1 MTSPARVRMLSFFLR
16 GGTKSVLLKAGFLI
30 ALIAIADWRAD
41 KDVTLGFLYLFPM
54 LMVGSVLKRWQIGMV
69 AALCTFLAEIFDSFE
84 WRPSA
89 GIPRDILIFAAF
101 LGMGLF
107 VYEVVRSRQAALRH
121 LNQIESESEAR
132 RAAEEQLK
140 VLVDS
145 SPVAIFTADA
155 CGTVLQANDAAHRL
169 FALSPGGLPGR
180 AIRQYLPSLMN
191 VPAPEPNG
199 PSFRTV
205 MQARGQRQD
214 GESFLA
220 DIWFSTYRTSVGSRL
235 AAMVMDTSEDL
246 RNREEYSLHQL
257 LAASRILVGAVSHEV
272 RNVCGAIA
280 VVHEN
285 LARNSSLAHN
295 KDFEALGTLI
305 ETLEKIAA
313 LELRQTPYPA
323 TRVDLPALLEELR
336 IVVEPALREEGIEV
350 SWDIQPGLPAVWAD
364 RQSLMQVFLNL
375 TKNSQRAMQ
384 DRPFPQ
390 LKIVAR
396 DEGQRVAV
404 RVQDTGGGVLHPEHL
419 FRPFQPGAQ
428 STGLGVYLS
437 RALMRSFRGELRY
450 EPEPPSGRGQAGST
464 FVVELSTVL
473 AGQLPGAANL
483 PDAVKLPEAV
493 KLKEGHGT
501 GNPDSTGGRPQ
512 SVPGQPQPVVAD

>member
-1 MTSPARVRMLSFFLR
+1 MLSIFLR
-16 GGTKSVLLKAGFLI
+16 GGTKAVLLKAGVLI
-30 ALIAIADWRAD
+30 AIIAIADWRAD

-69 AALCTFLAEIFDSFE
+69 AALCTLLAEIFDSFD

-107 VYEVVRSRQAALRH
+107 VYEVVRSRQAAQRH

-145 SPVAIFTADA
+145 SPVAIFTADTY
-155 CGTVLQANDAAHRL
+155 GTVLQANDAAHRL
-169 FALSPGGLPGR
+169 FALSPGALPGR
-180 AIRQYLPSLMN
+180 SIRQYLPSLVN
-191 VPAPEPNG
+191 VPAPAPNG

-205 MQARGQRQD
+205 MQCRGQRQD
-214 GESFLA
+214 GEAFLA
-220 DIWFSTYRTSVGSRL
+220 DIWFSTYRTSVGPRL
-235 AAMVMDTSEDL
+235 AAMVVDTSEDL

-285 LARNSSLAHN
+285 LARNSSLANN

-323 TRVDLPALLEELR
+323 ARVDLPALLEELR
-336 IVVEPALREEGIEV
+336 IVIEAALREEGIGV
-350 SWDIQPGLPAVWAD
+350 SWDIEPGLPAVWAD

-375 TKNSQRAMQ
+375 TKNSERALEKQ
-384 DRPFPQ
+384 ERKEFTVSARREGSG
-390 LKIVAR
+390 VAIHFR
-396 DEGQRVAV
+396 
-404 RVQDTGGGVLHPEHL
+404 DTGGGVPHPERL
-419 FRPFQPGAQ
+419 FHPFQAEAQ
-428 STGLGVYLS
+428 STGLGLYLS
-437 RALMRSFRGELRY
+437 RAFMRSFKGDLRY
-450 EPEPPSGRGQAGST
+450 KPETGGST
-464 FVVELSTVL
+464 FVVELSPAIRESKNDNYEQSNSDI
-473 AGQLPGAANL
+473 AGRRPRPLPR
-483 PDAVKLPEAV
+483 E
-493 KLKEGHGT
+493 
-501 GNPDSTGGRPQ
+501 
-512 SVPGQPQPVVAD
+512 PQPASSDRG

>member
-1 MTSPARVRMLSFFLR
+1 MTKPARIPMLSFFLR
-16 GGTKSVLLKAGFLI
+16 GGTKAVLLKAALLI
-30 ALIAIADWRAD
+30 ALIAVADWRAD

-54 LMVGSVLKRWQIGMV
+54 LMVGNVLKRWQIAIV
-69 AALCTFLAEIFDSFE
+69 AALCTLLAEIFDSFE

-107 VYEVVRSRQAALRH
+107 VYEVVRSRQAAFRH
-121 LNQIESESEAR
+121 LKQIESESEAR

-155 CGTVLQANDAAHRL
+155 SGSVLQANDAAHRL
-169 FALSPGGLPGR
+169 FGLAPGALPGKF
-180 AIRQYLPSLMN
+180 IRQYLPSLVN
-191 VPAPEPNG
+191 VPSLETNG

-214 GESFLA
+214 GEAFLA

-235 AAMVMDTSEDL
+235 AAMVVDTSEDL

-280 VVHEN
+280 LVHEN

-305 ETLEKIAA
+305 QTLEKIAA

-323 TRVDLPALLEELR
+323 ARVDLPALLEELR
-336 IVVEPALREEGIEV
+336 IVIEPALREDGIDV
-350 SWDIQPGLPAVWAD
+350 SWDIKPGLPAAWAD

-375 TKNSQRAMQ
+375 TKNSQRAML
-384 DRPFPQ
+384 DRSSRR
-390 LKIVAR
+390 IEIAAR
-396 DEGQRVAV
+396 AEGDRVTV
-404 RVQDTGGGVLHPEHL
+404 RVRDTGGGVVHPEHL

-437 RALMRSFRGELRY
+437 RALLRSFRGDLRY
-450 EPEPPSGRGQAGST
+450 EPQPRRGGSEAGST
-464 FVVELSTVL
+464 FVVELSL
-473 AGQLPGAANL
+473 APTGT
-483 PDAVKLPEAV
+483 
-493 KLKEGHGT
+493 LKESYGPGSA
-501 GNPDSTGGRPQ
+501 DSIGGRSQPI
-512 SVPGQPQPVVAD
+512 PGQPQPVVAD

>member
-1 MTSPARVRMLSFFLR
+1 MLSFFLR
-16 GGTKSVLLKAGFLI
+16 GGTKFVLLKAGFLI

-54 LMVGSVLKRWQIGMV
+54 LMVGSVLKRWQIGIV

-155 CGTVLQANDAAHRL
+155 YGVVLQANDAAHRL

-180 AIRQYLPSLMN
+180 SIRQYLPSLVN

-235 AAMVMDTSEDL
+235 AAMVVDTSEDL

-280 VVHEN
+280 LVHEN

-350 SWDIQPGLPAVWAD
+350 SWEIEPGLPAVWAD

-375 TKNSQRAMQ
+375 TKNSQRAML
-384 DRPFPQ
+384 DRPSPQ

-396 DEGQRVAV
+396 AEGQRVAV

-437 RALMRSFRGELRY
+437 RALMRSFRGDLRY
-450 EPEPPSGRGQAGST
+450 EPEPPGGRGQAGST

-473 AGQLPGAANL
+473 AGQPPGAVSLPEAAN
-483 PDAVKLPEAV
+483 LPEAV
-493 KLKEGHGT
+493 KLKESHGT

>member
-1 MTSPARVRMLSFFLR
+1 MTKPARVRMLSFFLR
-16 GGTKSVLLKAGFLI
+16 GGTKSVLLKAALLI
-30 ALIAIADWRAD
+30 AVIAFADWRAD

-54 LMVGSVLKRWQIGMV
+54 LMVGSVLQRWQIALV
-69 AALCTFLAEIFDSFE
+69 AALCTLLAELFDSFD
-84 WRPSA
+84 WRASA
-89 GIPRDILIFAAF
+89 GIPRDILIFSAF

-121 LNQIESESEAR
+121 LKQIESESEAR

-145 SPVAIFTADA
+145 SPVAIFTADTY
-155 CGTVLQANDAAHRL
+155 GVVLQANDAAHRL
-169 FALSPGGLPGR
+169 FGLGPGALAGKS
-180 AIRQYLPSLMN
+180 IRQYLPSLVN
-191 VPAPEPNG
+191 VPSPELSG

-205 MQARGQRQD
+205 MQCRGQRQD
-214 GESFLA
+214 GEAFLA

-235 AAMVMDTSEDL
+235 AAMVVDTSEDL

-323 TRVDLPALLEELR
+323 ARVDLPALLEELR
-336 IVVEPALREEGIEV
+336 IVIEPALRDEGIDV
-350 SWDIQPGLPAVWAD
+350 SWDVQPGLPAVWAD

-375 TKNSQRAMQ
+375 TKNSQRAML
-384 DRPFPQ
+384 DRPSRQ
-390 LKIVAR
+390 LHIAAR
-396 DEGQRVAV
+396 AESDRVAV
-404 RVQDTGGGVLHPEHL
+404 RVRDTGGGVLHPEHL

-437 RALMRSFRGELRY
+437 RALLRSFRGDLRY
-450 EPEPPSGRGQAGST
+450 EPAPRRAGGEAGST
-464 FVVELSTVL
+464 FIVELSL
-473 AGQLPGAANL
+473 APTAT
-483 PDAVKLPEAV
+483 
-493 KLKEGHGT
+493 LKESYGPGS
-501 GNPDSTGGRPQ
+501 PDSAGGRSQ
-512 SVPGQPQPVVAD
+512 SVPGQPQPVVAN

>member
-1 MTSPARVRMLSFFLR
+1 MFSFFLR
-16 GGTKSVLLKAGFLI
+16 GGTKSVLVRAGVLI
-30 ALIAIADWRAD
+30 ALIALADWRAD

-54 LMVGSVLKRWQIGMV
+54 LMVGSVLKRWQIGIA
-69 AALCTFLAEIFDSFE
+69 AALCTLLAEIFDSFD

-89 GIPRDILIFAAF
+89 GIPRDILIFSAF

-107 VYEVVRSRQAALRH
+107 VYEVVRSRHAALTH
-121 LNQIESESEAR
+121 LKQIESESEAR

-145 SPVAIFTADA
+145 SPVAIFTADTD
-155 CGTVLQANDAAHRL
+155 GRVLQANDAAHRL
-169 FALSPGGLPGR
+169 FALPGGSLPGR
-180 AIRQYLPSLMN
+180 SIRDYLPALEN

-199 PSFRTV
+199 TSFRTV
-205 MQARGQRQD
+205 MQCRGQRQD
-214 GESFLA
+214 GEAFLA
-220 DIWFSTYRTSVGSRL
+220 DIWFSTYRTSVGARL
-235 AAMVMDTSEDL
+235 AAMVLDTSEDL
-246 RNREEYSLHQL
+246 RNREEFSLHQL

-305 ETLEKIAA
+305 QTLEKIAA

-323 TRVDLPALLEELR
+323 ARVDLAALLEELR
-336 IVVEPALREEGIEV
+336 IVIEAALRDEGIEAF
-350 SWDIQPGLPAVWAD
+350 WDIEAGLPAVWAD

-375 TKNSQRAMQ
+375 TKNSRRAML
-384 DRPFPQ
+384 DRSSRRLQ
-390 LKIVAR
+390 IVAR
-396 DEGQRVAV
+396 AEGRHVAV
-404 RVQDTGGGVLHPEHL
+404 RVQDTGGGVLDPEHL

-437 RALMRSFRGELRY
+437 RALLRSFGGDLRY
-450 EPEPPSGRGQAGST
+450 ERERSGAV
-464 FVVELSTVL
+464 FVVELSPAPT
-473 AGQLPGAANL
+473 GN
-483 PDAVKLPEAV
+483 
-493 KLKEGHGT
+493 LKESHGP
-501 GNPDSTGGRPQ
+501 GNPDSVGGRSQP
-512 SVPGQPQPVVAD
+512 VPGQPQPVVAD

>member
-1 MTSPARVRMLSFFLR
+1 MTKLTRIPMLSFFLR
-16 GGTKSVLLKAGFLI
+16 GGTRSVLLKAG
-30 ALIAIADWRAD
+30 ALIAVIAFADWRAD

-54 LMVGSVLKRWQIGMV
+54 LMVGSVLKRWQIGIV
-69 AALCTFLAEIFDSFE
+69 AAICTLLAEVFDSFD

-89 GIPRDILIFAAF
+89 GIPRDILIFSAF

-107 VYEVVRSRQAALRH
+107 VYEVVRSRQAALTH
-121 LNQIESESEAR
+121 LKQIESESEAR

-155 CGTVLQANDAAHRL
+155 NGTVLQGNDAAHRL
-169 FALSPGGLPGR
+169 FALPPGSLPGR
-180 AIRQYLPSLMN
+180 SIRQYLPSLVN
-191 VPAPEPNG
+191 VPAPELNG

-205 MQARGQRQD
+205 MQCRGQRED
-214 GESFLA
+214 GEAFLA

-235 AAMVMDTSEDL
+235 AAMVVDTSEDL
-246 RNREEYSLHQL
+246 RNREEYSLQQL

-285 LARNSSLAHN
+285 LTRNSSLAHN

-305 ETLEKIAA
+305 QTLEKIAA

-323 TRVDLPALLEELR
+323 ARVDLPALLEELR
-336 IVVEPALREEGIEV
+336 IVIEAALRDEGIEV
-350 SWDIQPGLPAVWAD
+350 SWDIQPGLPPVWAD

-375 TKNSQRAMQ
+375 TKNSQRAMLDQ
-384 DRPFPQ
+384 ASRQ
-390 LKIVAR
+390 LKIAAGI
-396 DEGQRVAV
+396 EGSWVTV
-404 RVQDTGGGVLHPEHL
+404 RVQDTGGGVLHPDHL

-437 RALMRSFRGELRY
+437 RALLRSFRGDLRY
-450 EPEPPSGRGQAGST
+450 EPEAHGAV
-464 FVVELSTVL
+464 FVVELSPVP
-473 AGQLPGAANL
+473 AGN
-483 PDAVKLPEAV
+483 
-493 KLKEGHGT
+493 LKEGNGA
-501 GNPDSTGGRPQ
+501 GNPDSLGGRSRP
-512 SVPGQPQPVVAD
+512 VPGQPQPVVAD

>member
-1 MTSPARVRMLSFFLR
+1 MTDPARIPMLSFFLR
-16 GGTKSVLLKAGFLI
+16 GGTRAVLLKATLLI
-30 ALIAIADWRAD
+30 AVIALADWRAD
-41 KDVTLGFLYLFPM
+41 KDVPLGFLYLFPM
-54 LMVGSVLKRWQIGMV
+54 LMVGSVLRRWQIAIV
-69 AALCTFLAEIFDSFE
+69 AALCTLLAELFDSFE

-89 GIPRDILIFAAF
+89 GVPRDILIFSAF

-121 LNQIESESEAR
+121 LKQIEAESEAR

-140 VLVDS
+140 VLVES

-155 CGTVLQANDAAHRL
+155 YGCVLQANDAAHRL
-169 FALSPGGLPGR
+169 FGLAPGALPGR
-180 AIRQYLPSLMN
+180 SIRQYLPLLIN
-191 VPAPEPNG
+191 VPLPETDG
-199 PSFRTV
+199 ASFRTV
-205 MQARGQRQD
+205 MQCRGQRQD
-214 GESFLA
+214 GEAFLA

-235 AAMVMDTSEDL
+235 AAMVVDTSEDL

-323 TRVDLPALLEELR
+323 ARVDLAAFLEELR
-336 IVVEPALREEGIEV
+336 IVIEPALRDDGIDV
-350 SWDIQPGLPAVWAD
+350 VWDIEPDLAPVWAD

-375 TKNSQRAMQ
+375 TKNSQRAML
-384 DRPFPQ
+384 DRPSRE
-390 LKIVAR
+390 LKISAR
-396 DEGQRVAV
+396 AESHRIAI
-404 RVQDTGGGVLHPEHL
+404 RVQDTGSGVLAPEHL

-428 STGLGVYLS
+428 ATGLGVYLS
-437 RALMRSFRGELRY
+437 RALLRSFRGDLRY
-450 EPEPPSGRGQAGST
+450 EPDARRSGAT
-464 FVVELSTVL
+464 FVVELSSAPT
-473 AGQLPGAANL
+473 AT
-483 PDAVKLPEAV
+483 
-493 KLKEGHGT
+493 LKESHVPGSS
-501 GNPDSTGGRPQ
+501 DSVGGRPHA
-512 SVPGQPQPVVAD
+512 VPRQPQPAAAD

>member
-1 MTSPARVRMLSFFLR
+1 MTKPARPTMLSFFLR
-16 GGTKSVLLKAGFLI
+16 GGTKSVLLKAAVFI
-30 ALIAIADWRAD
+30 AVIAFADWRAD

-54 LMVGSVLKRWQIGMV
+54 LMVGSVLKRWQIAMV
-69 AALCTFLAEIFDSFE
+69 AALCTLLAEIFDSFD

-145 SPVAIFTADA
+145 SPVAIFTADDH
-155 CGTVLQANDAAHRL
+155 GSVLQGNDAAHRL
-169 FALSPGGLPGR
+169 FALPPGSLPGR
-180 AIRQYLPSLMN
+180 PIRQYLPSLVN
-191 VPAPEPNG
+191 VPAPAPNG

-205 MQARGQRQD
+205 MQCRGQRQD
-214 GESFLA
+214 GEAFLA

-235 AAMVMDTSEDL
+235 AAMVVDTSEDL
-246 RNREEYSLHQL
+246 RNREEFSLHQL

-285 LARNSSLAHN
+285 LARNSSLANN

-305 ETLEKIAA
+305 QTLEKIAA
-313 LELRQTPYPA
+313 LDLRQTPYPA
-323 TRVDLPALLEELR
+323 ARVDLPALLEELR
-336 IVVEPALREEGIEV
+336 IVIELALREEGIDV
-350 SWDIQPGLPAVWAD
+350 SWDIEPGLPAVWAD

-375 TKNSQRAMQ
+375 TKNSQRAML
-384 DRPFPQ
+384 DRPSRE

-396 DEGQRVAV
+396 AEGQRVVV
-404 RVQDTGGGVLHPEHL
+404 RVQDTGGGVLHPERL

-437 RALMRSFRGELRY
+437 RALLRSFRGDLRY
-450 EPEPPSGRGQAGST
+450 EPEPRGAT
-464 FVVELSTVL
+464 FVVELSPVP
-473 AGQLPGAANL
+473 AGNLTGAG
-483 PDAVKLPEAV
+483 
-493 KLKEGHGT
+493 KLKESYGP
-501 GNPDSTGGRPQ
+501 GNPDSADGRSQP
-512 SVPGQPQPVVAD
+512 VPGQPQPVVAD

>member
-1 MTSPARVRMLSFFLR
+1 MTKPARIPMLSFFLR
-16 GGTKSVLLKAGFLI
+16 GGTKSVLLKAAVLIAII
-30 ALIAIADWRAD
+30 ALIDWRAD

-54 LMVGSVLKRWQIGMV
+54 LMVGSVLKRWQIAIV
-69 AALCTFLAEIFDSFE
+69 AALCTILTEIFDSFDF
-84 WRPSA
+84 RPSA

-107 VYEVVRSRQAALRH
+107 VYEVVRSRAAALTH
-121 LNQIESESEAR
+121 LKQIESESEAR

-155 CGTVLQANDAAHRL
+155 EGRVLQANNAAHRL
-169 FALSPGGLPGR
+169 FGLAAGSLPGKS
-180 AIRQYLPSLMN
+180 IRDYLPSLVN
-191 VPAPEPNG
+191 VPSPVPDG

-205 MQARGQRQD
+205 MQCRGQRQD
-214 GESFLA
+214 GEAFMA

-235 AAMVMDTSEDL
+235 AAMVVDTSEDL

-295 KDFEALGTLI
+295 KDFDALGTLI
-305 ETLEKIAA
+305 QTLEKIAA

-323 TRVDLPALLEELR
+323 ARVALPALLEELR
-336 IVVEPALREEGIEV
+336 IIIEAALREEGINI
-350 SWDIQPGLPAVWAD
+350 SWDIEPGLPAVWAD

-375 TKNSQRAMQ
+375 TKNSQRAMLDQ
-384 DRPFPQ
+384 PSRQ
-390 LKIVAR
+390 LKIVAHV
-396 DEGQRVAV
+396 EAQCVTV
-404 RVQDTGGGVLHPEHL
+404 RVHDTGGGVLHPERL

-437 RALMRSFRGELRY
+437 RALMRSFRGDLRY
-450 EPEPPSGRGQAGST
+450 EPEPHRGGGQGGSV
-464 FVVELSTVL
+464 FVVELSL
-473 AGQLPGAANL
+473 APAGN
-483 PDAVKLPEAV
+483 
-493 KLKEGHGT
+493 LKETHGP
-501 GNPDSTGGRPQ
+501 GNQDSTGGRSR
-512 SVPGQPQPVVAD
+512 SV

>member
-1 MTSPARVRMLSFFLR
+1 MLFFFLR
-16 GGTKSVLLKAGFLI
+16 GGTKSVLLKAGLLI
-30 ALIAIADWRAD
+30 AVIAFADWRAD

-54 LMVGSVLKRWQIGMV
+54 LMVGSVLERWQIAIV
-69 AALCTFLAEIFDSFE
+69 AALCTFLAEVFDSFE

-121 LNQIESESEAR
+121 LKQIESESEAR

-145 SPVAIFTADA
+145 SPVAIFTADTY
-155 CGTVLQANDAAHRL
+155 GTVLQANDAAHRL
-169 FALSPGGLPGR
+169 FDLPPGSLPGR
-180 AIRQYLPSLMN
+180 SIRQFLPSLEN

-205 MQARGQRQD
+205 MQCRGQRQD
-214 GESFLA
+214 GDAFLA

-235 AAMVMDTSEDL
+235 AAMVVDTSEDL
-246 RNREEYSLHQL
+246 RNREEFSLHQL

-285 LARNSSLAHN
+285 LARNSSLTHN

-305 ETLEKIAA
+305 QTLEKIAA
-313 LELRQTPYPA
+313 LELRQTPYPSA
-323 TRVDLPALLEELR
+323 RVDLRALLEELR
-336 IVVEPALREEGIEV
+336 IIIEAAFREEGIDV
-350 SWDIQPGLPAVWAD
+350 SWDIEPGLPAVWAD

-375 TKNSQRAMQ
+375 TKNSQRAMLDQ
-384 DRPFPQ
+384 PSRQ

-396 DEGQRVAV
+396 AEGHRVTV
-404 RVQDTGGGVLHPEHL
+404 RVHDTGGGVLDPEYL

-437 RALMRSFRGELRY
+437 RALLRSFRGDLRY
-450 EPEPPSGRGQAGST
+450 EPEPRRGSAPKGSV
-464 FVVELSTVL
+464 FVVELSPVPT
-473 AGQLPGAANL
+473 GNL
-483 PDAVKLPEAV
+483 EESHAP
-493 KLKEGHGT
+493 
-501 GNPDSTGGRPQ
+501 GNPDSASGRSQP
-512 SVPGQPQPVVAD
+512 VPGQPQPVVAD

>member
-1 MTSPARVRMLSFFLR
+1 MTNPARIPMLSFFLR
-16 GGTKSVLLKAGFLI
+16 GGTRSVLLKAGILV
-30 ALIAIADWRAD
+30 ALIAFADWRAD
-41 KDVTLGFLYLFPM
+41 RDVTLGFLYLFPM
-54 LMVGSVLKRWQIGMV
+54 LMVGGVLKRWQIAI
-69 AALCTFLAEIFDSFE
+69 AAAVCTLLAELFDSFE

-107 VYEVVRSRQAALRH
+107 VYEVARSRQAALRH
-121 LNQIESESEAR
+121 LNQIDSESEAR
-132 RAAEEQLK
+132 RGAEEQLK

-155 CGTVLQANDAAHRL
+155 YGTVLQANDAAHRL
-169 FALSPGGLPGR
+169 FALAPGTLPGTS
-180 AIRQYLPSLMN
+180 IRQYLPSLVN
-191 VPAPEPNG
+191 VPSPETNG

-205 MQARGQRQD
+205 MQCRGQRQD
-214 GESFLA
+214 GEAFLA

-235 AAMVMDTSEDL
+235 AAMVVDTSEDL

-280 VVHEN
+280 VVHQN
-285 LARNSSLAHN
+285 LARDPSLAFN
-295 KDFEALGTLI
+295 QDFEALGTLI
-305 ETLEKIAA
+305 QTLEKIAA

-323 TRVDLPALLEELR
+323 ARVDLPALLAELR
-336 IVVEPALREEGIEV
+336 IVIEPALREDGIDV
-350 SWDIQPGLPAVWAD
+350 SWDIEPSLPAVWAD

-375 TKNSQRAMQ
+375 TKNSQRAMLDQ
-384 DRPFPQ
+384 PSRK
-390 LKIVAR
+390 LKISAR
-396 DEGQRVAV
+396 TDGHRVAI
-404 RVQDTGGGVLHPEHL
+404 RVQDTGGGVLDPEHL

-437 RALMRSFRGELRY
+437 RALLRSFRGDLHY
-450 EPEPPSGRGQAGST
+450 EPELRRGAPGGAT
-464 FVVELSTVL
+464 FVVELSPAPNAT
-473 AGQLPGAANL
+473 
-483 PDAVKLPEAV
+483 
-493 KLKEGHGT
+493 LKETHGP
-501 GNPDSTGGRPQ
+501 GSPDFAGGRSQ

>member
-1 MTSPARVRMLSFFLR
+1 MLSFFLR

>member
-1 MTSPARVRMLSFFLR
+1 MTEPTRIRMLSFFLR
-16 GGTKSVLLKAGFLI
+16 GGTKSVLLKAAVLI
-30 ALIAIADWRAD
+30 ALIAFADWRAD

-54 LMVGSVLKRWQIGMV
+54 LMVGSVLTRWQIGVV
-69 AALCTFLAEIFDSFE
+69 AALCTLLAEIFDSFE

-89 GIPRDILIFAAF
+89 GIPRDILIFSAF

-107 VYEVVRSRQAALRH
+107 VYEVVRSRQAALGH
-121 LNQIESESEAR
+121 LRQIESESEAR
-132 RAAEEQLK
+132 RVAEEQLK

-145 SPVAIFTADA
+145 SPAAIFTADA
-155 CGTVLQANDAAHRL
+155 EGFVLQANDAAHRL
-169 FALSPGGLPGR
+169 FGLAPGGLAGR
-180 AIRQYLPSLMN
+180 SIRQYLPSLVN
-191 VPAPEPNG
+191 VPSPDTNG
-199 PSFRTV
+199 SSFRTV
-205 MQARGQRQD
+205 MQCRGQRQD
-214 GESFLA
+214 GEAFLA

-235 AAMVMDTSEDL
+235 AAMVVDTSDDL
-246 RNREEYSLHQL
+246 RNREEFSLHQL

-323 TRVDLPALLEELR
+323 ARVDLPALLEELR
-336 IVVEPALREEGIEV
+336 IVIEPALREDGIDV
-350 SWDIQPGLPAVWAD
+350 LWDVEPGLPAVWAD

-375 TKNSQRAMQ
+375 TKNSQRAML
-384 DRPFPQ
+384 DRPSRQ
-390 LKIVAR
+390 LKIAAR
-396 DEGQRVAV
+396 AEGSRIAI
-404 RVQDTGGGVLHPEHL
+404 RVQDSGGGVRDPEHL

-428 STGLGVYLS
+428 ATGLGVYLS
-437 RALMRSFRGELRY
+437 RALLRTFQGDLHY
-450 EPEPPSGRGQAGST
+450 EPEPRRSGAT
-464 FVVELSTVL
+464 FVVELSS
-473 AGQLPGAANL
+473 APNANL
-483 PDAVKLPEAV
+483 
-493 KLKEGHGT
+493 KESHGP
-501 GNPDSTGGRPQ
+501 GSPDSAGGRSQ

>member
-1 MTSPARVRMLSFFLR
+1 MLSFFLR
-16 GGTKSVLLKAGFLI
+16 GGTKSVLLKAGLLI
-30 ALIAIADWRAD
+30 AVIAFADWRAD

-54 LMVGSVLKRWQIGMV
+54 LMVGIV
-69 AALCTFLAEIFDSFE
+69 AALCTFLAEVFDSFD

-121 LNQIESESEAR
+121 LKQIESESEAR

-145 SPVAIFTADA
+145 SPVAIFTADTY
-155 CGTVLQANDAAHRL
+155 GTVLQANDAAHRL
-169 FALSPGGLPGR
+169 FALPPGSLPGR
-180 AIRQYLPSLMN
+180 SIRQFLPSLEN

-205 MQARGQRQD
+205 MQCRGQRQD
-214 GESFLA
+214 GDAFLA

-235 AAMVMDTSEDL
+235 AAMVVDTSEDL
-246 RNREEYSLHQL
+246 RNREEFSLHQL

-285 LARNSSLAHN
+285 LARNSSLAPN

-305 ETLEKIAA
+305 QTLEKIAA
-313 LELRQTPYPA
+313 LELRQTPYPSA
-323 TRVDLPALLEELR
+323 RVDLRALLEELR
-336 IVVEPALREEGIEV
+336 IIIEAAFREEGIDV
-350 SWDIQPGLPAVWAD
+350 SWDIEAGLPAVWAD

-375 TKNSQRAMQ
+375 TKNSQRAMLDQ
-384 DRPFPQ
+384 PSRQ
-390 LKIVAR
+390 LRIVAR
-396 DEGQRVAV
+396 AEGHRVTV
-404 RVQDTGGGVLHPEHL
+404 RVHDTGCGVLDPEHL

-437 RALMRSFRGELRY
+437 RALLRSFRGDLRY
-450 EPEPPSGRGQAGST
+450 EPEPRRGSAPKGSV
-464 FVVELSTVL
+464 FVVELSPAPT
-473 AGQLPGAANL
+473 GN
-483 PDAVKLPEAV
+483 
-493 KLKEGHGT
+493 LKESHAP
-501 GNPDSTGGRPQ
+501 GNPDSAGGRSQP
-512 SVPGQPQPVVAD
+512 VPGQPQPVVAD